1 MREKRPLVSVVV
13 PTFNAGLGFER
24 LLAGISEQRGNFDV
38 EVIVVDSGSTD
49 GTVERAR
56 RHGATVHSIPKE
68 EFNHGGSRNLGV
80 SLARGEYVALT
91 VQDAVP
97 LDGNWLAAMVRSFEE
112 EERVAGVYGRQVPRA
127 ESGILSRVVVN
138 SIATAGSVRREQYAG
153 SPELYRALTPAQR
166 RDLAA
171 FDNVSSGVRRSV
183 WEEIPFEPTNFGE
196 DIRWGRAVVEAG
208 YKVVYEPESAVIHS
222 HDRNFVYDLRRNYI
236 NQVVVA
242 ELFGL
247 VQVPNIAR
255 LLVAILASSLH
266 VFSLLRKEGGGKTAP
281 RDGARFAL
289 IALRHAVVSQAG
301 VYLGSKVGPA
311 DGRLARSFPRLR
323 RRLDGFLSRGV

>member
-1 MREKRPLVSVVV
+1 MKRDRLLISVVV
-13 PTFNAGLGFER
+13 PTFDAGPEFER
-24 LLAGISEQRGNFDV
+24 LLDGISAQRGDFDV
-38 EVIVVDSGSTD
+38 DVILVDSGSTD

-56 RHGATVHSIPKE
+56 RYGATVHRIPKA

-112 EERVAGVYGRQVPRA
+112 DERVAGVYGRQVPRA

-138 SIATAGSVRREQYAG
+138 SIATAGSARREQYAG
-153 SPELYRALTPAQR
+153 SPELYRVLTPAQR

-171 FDNVSSGVRRSV
+171 FDNVSSCVRRSV

-196 DIRWGRAVVEAG
+196 DIRWGKAVVEAG
-208 YKVVYEPESAVIHS
+208 YKIVYEPESAVIHS

-236 NQVVVA
+236 NQVVVSG
-242 ELFGL
+242 LFGL
-247 VQVPNIAR
+247 VQIPNGAR
-255 LLVAILASSLH
+255 LLVAMLASFLH
-266 VFSLLRKEGGGKTAP
+266 VFSLLRKEGGKTVP

-289 IALRHAVVSQAG
+289 IALRHAVVSQTG
-301 VYLGSKVGPA
+301 VYLGSKVGPE
-311 DGRLARSFPRLR
+311 DGRLARSLPRLR
-323 RRLDGFLSRGV
+323 RRLAGFLSKGV